1 MQKARLALMVL
12 LVGILPA
19 IAVFA
24 GAWLYFRPGPA
35 PPAPNQPPPP
45 KPLPVVLTAS
55 KDLPIGSLITAN
67 DIAWSP
73 LRNSA
78 VLTVHM
84 LQGKTQPAQVIGA
97 VVRRPVYK
105 GTPLTWSSIVRPGQH
120 GFLAAA
126 LKPDH
131 RAVTIMVNRATSQ
144 AGLIYPGDR
153 VDVIL
158 TVQVQSTS
166 RAADT
171 FTGTIL
177 EDIRVVAVNR
187 QVDSG
192 MTGAAGQPRPS
203 SRAASTVTLEV
214 LPSEAERLVLATS
227 KGDISLAMR
236 SLTDAR
242 RMEERP
248 PMAFQDLLALPPEES
263 VAEGPRTPPETAT
276 TEPQAAALGPEER
289 PEVRITVFRGGK
301 KADVV
306 VLKRQRTGGYANSRP
321 LP

>member
-1 MQKARLALMVL
+1 M
-12 LVGILPA
+12 
-19 IAVFA
+19 
-24 GAWLYFRPGPA
+24 
-35 PPAPNQPPPP
+35 
-45 KPLPVVLTAS
+45 
-55 KDLPIGSLITAN
+55 
-67 DIAWSP
+67 
-73 LRNSA
+73 
-78 VLTVHM
+78 
-84 LQGKTQPAQVIGA
+84 
-97 VVRRPVYK
+97 RRAVYK

-131 RAVTIMVNRATSQ
+131 RAVTIMLNRATSQ

-166 RAADT
+166 RTANT
-171 FTGTIL
+171 LTGTIL

-192 MTGAAGQPRPS
+192 MTGNPGQSRPS
-203 SRAASTVTLEV
+203 SRNASTVTLEV

-242 RMEERP
+242 RLQDRT
-248 PMAFQDLLALPPEES
+248 PMAFKDLLALPREES
-263 VAEGPRTPPETAT
+263 IPEAEPPEPATA
-276 TEPQAAALGPEER
+276 EPEPAAIEPEER
-289 PEVRITVFRGGK
+289 PEVRVTIFRGGK

-306 VLKRQRTGGYANSRP
+306 VLKR
-321 LP
+321 